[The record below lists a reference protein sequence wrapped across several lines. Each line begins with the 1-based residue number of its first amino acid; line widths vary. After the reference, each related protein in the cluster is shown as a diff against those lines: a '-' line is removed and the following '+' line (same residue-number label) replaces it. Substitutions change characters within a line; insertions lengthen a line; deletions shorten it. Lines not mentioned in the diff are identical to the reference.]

1 MSGPATRAQ
10 IKLINDLIDAG
21 AAHELNF
28 AEKPMTSHEADVFI
42 RTNKALY
49 EKLKADKRH
58 YKKCQEIC
66 TRSTP
71 DEYNIPNH

>member
-1 MSGPATRAQ
+1 MCAPATRAQ

-28 AEKPMTSHEADVFI
+28 AEKPMTSQEADVFI

-49 EKLKADKRH
+49 DKLKADRRW
-58 YKKCQEIC
+58 YKKCQEISS
-66 TRSTP
+66 RSTP

>member
-1 MSGPATRAQ
+1 MCAPATRAQ

-28 AEKPMTSHEADVFI
+28 AEKPMTSQEADVFI
-42 RTNKALY
+42 RTNKVLY
-49 EKLKADKRH
+49 DKLRADRRL

-66 TRSTP
+66 SRSTP
-71 DEYNIPNH
+71 DEYNIPNM

>member
-1 MSGPATRAQ
+1 MCAPATRAQ

-28 AEKPMTSHEADVFI
+28 AEKPMTSQEADVFI
-42 RTNKALY
+42 RTNKALHD
-49 EKLKADKRH
+49 KLKADRRW
-58 YKKCQEIC
+58 YKKCQDISS
-66 TRSTP
+66 RSTP